1 MEIYRLLSIR
11 LLLPLAVMAALI
23 VGVACGSAEEPTA
36 TSAPAATEAPAPAA
50 TEAPAPAATE
60 APAPAATEASAP
72 AATGSPA
79 PTAVPGATT
88 RPTNTPAPTATQVV
102 ARPTPTPAGG
112 PQYGGTVNMSAYAD
126 SRDWDPKGSSS
137 LSSIQAVSQL
147 YNQIVQYDTVDTSLI
162 VCDLCE
168 SWEASNN
175 GQTITFHIRDDV
187 SWLDGEKL
195 DADDVHNSMLRYGDL
210 DSKMGRSGLWRQ
222 YSLEAKNGGVNLIDN
237 HTVEFNLKFASGAF
251 IKFLAVDYV
260 KVLPKHILDQG
271 VDLNLAESVIDHRS
285 GSGPFVL
292 DEYQRGSFYKVSKN
306 PNYFKD
312 GKPYFDGIDHT
323 IIVDPSV
330 LIAQLKGGQ
339 IDMSNGGFTN
349 MTPTQVFE
357 LERDTDGKY
366 RGVAVQPTA
375 DWGLMLNVKK
385 EPFNNA
391 KVRQAIALAI
401 DYQQWNDLVF
411 DNTSGVGCPLMG
423 LAHSFEECETWPGL
437 RPKDT
442 PEGEADLARAKELMA
457 EAGLSDGFETR
468 MDVRQVGTY
477 PEQCS
482 VVKDQLEKT
491 LNIRVTDFQTYPSAA
506 GYDLFATSRPA
517 DQVGDWEL
525 ACQGEGQVVLDVD
538 GIMGGVYLK
547 GATRNYTD
555 WENDWV
561 NQKFEEQKVELDPE
575 KRREINKELESFL
588 FTQEDN
594 HWITLGWGV
603 LQWVIG
609 EQIKN
614 FYAPQTVQTHFKHED
629 IWLER

>member
-1 MEIYRLLSIR
+1 MEIQRLLSIR
-11 LLLPLAVMAALI
+11 LLLPLAVIAVLV

-36 TSAPAATEAPAPAA
+36 TSAPAPAATEAPVAAATEAPAPAA
-50 TEAPAPAATE
+50 TEAPAPAAT
-60 APAPAATEASAP
+60 SA
-72 AATGSPA
+72 PA

-112 PQYGGTVNMSAYAD
+112 PQYGGIVNMSAYAD

-162 VCDLCE
+162 VCDLCD

-175 GQTITFHIRDDV
+175 GQTITFHLRDDV

-222 YSLEAKNGGVNLIDN
+222 YTLEAKNGGVNLIDDN
-237 HTVEFNLKFASGAF
+237 TVEFNLKFASGAF

-260 KVLPKHILDQG
+260 KVLPKHIPDQG
-271 VDLNLAESVIDHRS
+271 VDLNLAESVIEHQS

-306 PNYFKD
+306 ENYFKD

-385 EPFNNA
+385 EPFNDA
-391 KVRQAIALAI
+391 RVRQAIALAI

-457 EAGLSDGFETR
+457 EAGLADGFETR

-482 VVKDQLEKT
+482 VVKDQLENA
-491 LNIRVTDFQTYPSAA
+491 LNIVVTDFQTYPSAA

-575 KRREINKELESFL
+575 KRREINKELEAFL
-588 FTQEDN
+588 FTQDDN

-614 FYAPQTVQTHFKHED
+614 FNAPQTVQTHFKHED

>member
-1 MEIYRLLSIR
+1 MGIQRFLNLKV
-11 LLLPLAVMAALI
+11 LLPLAVIMALTVI
-23 VGVACGSAEEPTA
+23 VACGGSEEA
-36 TSAPAATEAPAPAA
+36 TQAPAAAP
-50 TEAPAPAATE
+50 TQDTS
-60 APAPAATEASAP
+60 AS
-72 AATGSPA
+72 GPA
-79 PTAVPGATT
+79 PTDAPEATAKPAAPADTPVPGATT
-88 RPTNTPAPTATQVV
+88 RPTNTPPVVATQVV
-102 ARPTPTPAGG
+102 SRPTPEAATTGT
-112 PQYGGTVNMSAYAD
+112 YGGTVYMSAYAD

-147 YNQIVQYDTVDTSLI
+147 YNQIVQYDTVDTSQI
-162 VCDLCE
+162 VCDLCDD
-168 SWEASNN
+168 WEISNG
-175 GQTITFHIRDDV
+175 GQTMTFKIRDGIQ
-187 SWLDGEKL
+187 WLDGNPL
-195 DADDVHNSMLRYGDL
+195 TADDVHNSMLRYGDL

-222 YSLEAKNGGVNLIDN
+222 YTEEAKNGGVNLIDN
-237 HTVEFNLKFASGAF
+237 STVEFNLKFASGAF

-260 KVLPKHILDQG
+260 KVLPKHLLDQG
-271 VDLNLAESVIDHRS
+271 IDLNLAENVIDHQS

-306 PNYFKD
+306 PNYFKE
-312 GKPYFDGIDHT
+312 GRPYFDAIDHT

-330 LIAQLKGGQ
+330 LIAQINGGQ

-349 MTPTQVFE
+349 LTPTQVFE
-357 LERDTDGKY
+357 LERDTDGQY

-375 DWGLMLNVKK
+375 DWGLMMNVKK
-385 EPFNNA
+385 EPFNDA
-391 KVRQAIALAI
+391 RVRKAIALAI

-423 LAHSFEECETWPGL
+423 LAHSFEECLTWPGL

-442 PEGEADLARAKELMA
+442 PDGEADVAKAKDLMA
-457 EAGLSDGFETR
+457 AAGLADGFETR

-517 DQVGDWEL
+517 DQPGDWEL

-555 WENDWV
+555 WQNDWV

-575 KRREINKELESFL
+575 KRREINKELEAFL

-614 FYAPQTVQTHFKHED
+614 FHAPQTVQTHFKHED

>member
-1 MEIYRLLSIR
+1 MR
-11 LLLPLAVMAALI
+11 LLLPVALMTVLVI
-23 VGVACGSAEEPTA
+23 GVACGSAEEPTA
-36 TSAPAATEAPAPAA
+36 TSAPAPTAAPAA
-50 TEAPAPAATE
+50 TEAPAA
-60 APAPAATEASAP
+60 
-72 AATGSPA
+72 
-79 PTAVPGATT
+79 TAVPDATT

-102 ARPTPTPAGG
+102 ARPTPTPEGG
-112 PQYGGTVNMSAYAD
+112 PIYGGTVNMSAYAD

-168 SWEASNN
+168 SWESTNG
-175 GQTITFHIRDDV
+175 GQTITFKIRDDV
-187 SWLDGEKL
+187 SWLDGEQL
-195 DADDVHNSMLRYGDL
+195 DAEDVHNSMLRYGDL

-222 YSLEAKNGGVNLIDN
+222 YTLEAKDGGVNLIDN
-237 HTVEFNLKFASGAF
+237 DTVEFNLKFASGAF

-260 KVLPKHILDQG
+260 KVLPKHLLDQG
-271 VDLNLAESVIDHRS
+271 LDLNLAETVIDNRS

-306 PNYFKD
+306 PNYFKE
-312 GKPYFDGIDHT
+312 GRPYFDAIDHT

-330 LIAQLKGGQ
+330 LIAQFKGGR

-357 LERDTDGKY
+357 LERDTDGQY

-385 EPFNNA
+385 EPFNDAN
-391 KVRQAIALAI
+391 VRKAIALAI

-442 PEGEADLARAKELMA
+442 PEGQGDLEMAKQLMA
-457 EAGLSDGFETR
+457 DAGYADGFETR

-588 FTQEDN
+588 FTQDDN

-603 LQWVIG
+603 LQWVVG

-614 FYAPQTVQTHFKHED
+614 FNAPQTVQTHFKHED
-629 IWLER
+629 LWLER

>member
-1 MEIYRLLSIR
+1 MAMHRLLNLR
-11 LLLPLAVMAALI
+11 LLLPLAVMALVV

-36 TSAPAATEAPAPAA
+36 TSAPAPAA

-60 APAPAATEASAP
+60 APAPAATTAP
-72 AATGSPA
+72 APSGQQATSAPA
-79 PTAVPGATT
+79 PTAVPDATI

-168 SWEASNN
+168 SWESTNG
-175 GQTITFHIRDDV
+175 GQTITFKIRDDV
-187 SWLDGEKL
+187 SWLDGEQL
-195 DADDVHNSMLRYGDL
+195 DAEDVHNSMLRYGDL

-222 YSLEAKNGGVNLIDN
+222 YTLEASDGGVNLIDN
-237 HTVEFNLKFASGAF
+237 NTVEFNLKFASGAF

-271 VDLNLAESVIDHRS
+271 VDLNLAESVIEHKS

-357 LERDTDGKY
+357 LERDTDGQY

-385 EPFNNA
+385 EPFNDA
-391 KVRQAIALAI
+391 RVRQAIALAI

-442 PEGEADLARAKELMA
+442 PEGEADLAMAKQLMID
-457 EAGLSDGFETR
+457 AGYADGFETR

-482 VVKDQLEKT
+482 VVKDQLENA
-491 LNIRVTDFQTYPSAA
+491 LNIVVTDFQTYPSAA

-561 NQKFEEQKVELDPE
+561 N
-575 KRREINKELESFL
+575 
-588 FTQEDN
+588 
-594 HWITLGWGV
+594 
-603 LQWVIG
+603 
-609 EQIKN
+609 
-614 FYAPQTVQTHFKHED
+614 A
-629 IWLER
+629 

>member
-1 MEIYRLLSIR
+1 MR
-11 LLLPLAVMAALI
+11 LLLPVALMAVLVI
-23 VGVACGSAEEPTA
+23 GVACGSAEEPTA
-36 TSAPAATEAPAPAA
+36 TSAPAPTAAPAA
-50 TEAPAPAATE
+50 TEAPAA
-60 APAPAATEASAP
+60 
-72 AATGSPA
+72 
-79 PTAVPGATT
+79 TAVPDATT

-102 ARPTPTPAGG
+102 ARPTPTPEGG
-112 PQYGGTVNMSAYAD
+112 PIYGGTVNMSAYAD

-168 SWEASNN
+168 SWESTNG
-175 GQTITFHIRDDV
+175 GQTITFKIRDDV
-187 SWLDGEKL
+187 SWLDGEQL
-195 DADDVHNSMLRYGDL
+195 DAEDVHNSMLRYGDL

-222 YSLEAKNGGVNLIDN
+222 YTLEAKDGGVNLIDN
-237 HTVEFNLKFASGAF
+237 DTVEFNLKFASGAF

-260 KVLPKHILDQG
+260 KVLPKHLLDQG
-271 VDLNLAESVIDHRS
+271 LDLNLAETVIDNRS

-306 PNYFKD
+306 PNYFKE
-312 GKPYFDGIDHT
+312 GRPYFDAIDHT

-330 LIAQLKGGQ
+330 LIAQFKGGR

-357 LERDTDGKY
+357 LERDTDGQY

-385 EPFNNA
+385 EPFNDAN
-391 KVRQAIALAI
+391 VRKAIALAI

-442 PEGEADLARAKELMA
+442 PEGQGDLEMAKQLMA
-457 EAGLSDGFETR
+457 DAGYADGFETR

-575 KRREINKELESFL
+575 KRREINKELETFL
-588 FTQEDN
+588 FSQDDN

-603 LQWVIG
+603 LQWVVG

-614 FYAPQTVQTHFKHED
+614 FNAPQTVQTHFKHED
-629 IWLER
+629 LWLER